1 MPSFIRPAG
10 NVPVSSSWQAHKN
23 RIPPSQEPGTDYAC
37 AAGTV
42 FVAPEAGVIRGL
54 RTTPATAAG
63 RYVLIRFDTGDWGRG
78 LHLRTVDV
86 KVGQKVTRGQKLGT
100 TGGSANNSETGV
112 PPHIHWSWWPGRG
125 NNAPAIAS
133 TPTADFEA
141 YLAKQAAPAPAKP
154 ATAPAFP
161 LPAGHYFGPH
171 GGPKTSH
178 SGYASAADRAALRRF
193 QQRLKDRGWKIT
205 VDGLYGKRGAKT
217 PAGNTADIVYAFQ
230 KEKRLKADKLIG
242 KDTWNAAWTAP
253 VT

>member
-23 RIPPSQEPGTDYAC
+23 RTPPSQEPGTDYAC
-37 AAGTV
+37 ATGTA
-42 FVAPEAGVIRGL
+42 FVAPEAGIIRGL

-63 RYVLIRFDTGDWGRG
+63 RYILIQFDTGDWGRG

-141 YLAKQAAPAPAKP
+141 YLSKQAAPAPAKP
-154 ATAPAFP
+154 STSTVLKKGSKDARVGKLQAGLNRVFPSYKNAVKVGKGKLLKVDNDFGAATDAWVKEFQ
-161 LPAGHYFGPH
+161 
-171 GGPKTSH
+171 
-178 SGYASAADRAALRRF
+178 RRTG
-193 QQRLKDRGWKIT
+193 LK
-205 VDGLYGKRGAKT
+205 VDGIVGAAT
-217 PAGNTADIVYAFQ
+217 IA
-230 KEKRLKADKLIG
+230 KLASFGIIL
-242 KDTWNAAWTAP
+242 
-253 VT
+253 